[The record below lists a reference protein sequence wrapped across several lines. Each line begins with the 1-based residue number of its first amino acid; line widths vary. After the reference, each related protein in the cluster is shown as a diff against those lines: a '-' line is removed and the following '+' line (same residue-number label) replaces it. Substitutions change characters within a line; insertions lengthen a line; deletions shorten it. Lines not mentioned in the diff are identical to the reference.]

1 MLNFGGVYFYY
12 LSLFPKKT
20 GSRWFPKCI
29 MISPHHIARNS
40 VPEAHRS
47 YRGFLM
53 KYIMSTGW
61 KGYPYIWIDTAPC
74 LNTEANV
81 CNEAA
86 IFAARRS
93 AEKVEMQDF
102 ERVPWRKFC
111 HDLVVV
117 VSTIFFI
124 FTRSFWKVSSLN
136 IWQLGGLLDFNVL
149 SYLWIVLGV
158 PPL

>member
-1 MLNFGGVYFYY
+1 MKRV
-12 LSLFPKKT
+12 SLQ
-20 GSRWFPKCI
+20 
-29 MISPHHIARNS
+29 
-40 VPEAHRS
+40 
-47 YRGFLM
+47 
-53 KYIMSTGW
+53 
-61 KGYPYIWIDTAPC
+61 YPYIWIDTAPC

-117 VSTIFFI
+117 VVVVVVVVSTFF
-124 FTRSFWKVSSLN
+124 SF
-136 IWQLGGLLDFNVL
+136 FP
-149 SYLWIVLGV
+149 GV
-158 PPL
+158 FGRFPV

>member
-12 LSLFPKKT
+12 LSLFPKKH

-117 VSTIFFI
+117 VVVSTIFSFLPGVFGRFPVWI
-124 FTRSFWKVSSLN
+124 FGNWVVCLISMFSATC
-136 IWQLGGLLDFNVL
+136 G
-149 SYLWIVLGV
+149 
-158 PPL
+158 

>member
-1 MLNFGGVYFYY
+1 
-12 LSLFPKKT
+12 
-20 GSRWFPKCI
+20 
-29 MISPHHIARNS
+29 
-40 VPEAHRS
+40 
-47 YRGFLM
+47 
-53 KYIMSTGW
+53 
-61 KGYPYIWIDTAPC
+61 

-117 VSTIFFI
+117 VVSTIFHFHPE
-124 FTRSFWKVSSLN
+124 FLWKVSSLN
-136 IWQLGGLLDFNVL
+136 IEQLGGLLDFNVL